1 MAPAELESLLL
12 THPKIKDVAVIGL
25 PNPEAGELPMAFVV
39 KNPNSTLSENDIV
52 QFVNSWVNK
61 FDF

>member
-1 MAPAELESLLL
+1 VAPAELESLLL

-39 KNPNSTLSENDIV
+39 KCPNSTLSENDVV
-52 QFVNSWVNK
+52 QFVNS
-61 FDF
+61 

>member
-1 MAPAELESLLL
+1 MAPAKLESLLL

-39 KNPNSTLSENDIV
+39 KYPNSTLSENDVV

>member
-39 KNPNSTLSENDIV
+39 KYPNSTLSENDVV
-52 QFVNSWVNK
+52 QFLNS
-61 FDF
+61 